1 MLEFVNDGLNYV
13 KKNSDIKETSGRTAA
28 VATQPGWIIHL
39 SRSCKRFAKAWN
51 QARNEHIWADHA
63 CFSSAIT
70 VLSSGRL
77 SWRNF
82 FFFFLQDWGY
92 WKSFVRKEQTQPK
105 FGPQNEKGFRSG
117 NEVRLVHKI
126 YSFVT
131 DIDCFNILTMLF
143 WTNRLEEMSN
153 DNQRLQ
159 LSIEQKNGKIRTL
172 ENKYGCRTGVT
183 CNIGNRTCN
192 M

>member
-1 MLEFVNDGLNYV
+1 MVWIAWRKLLISRRLLGERPLSLPSLVESYTCLGAVSVLRRP
-13 KKNSDIKETSGRTAA
+13 ETRRGTSISEQTTR
-28 VATQPGWIIHL
+28 V
-39 SRSCKRFAKAWN
+39 F
-51 QARNEHIWADHA
+51 QA
-63 CFSSAIT
+63 SIT

-77 SWRNF
+77 SWRN